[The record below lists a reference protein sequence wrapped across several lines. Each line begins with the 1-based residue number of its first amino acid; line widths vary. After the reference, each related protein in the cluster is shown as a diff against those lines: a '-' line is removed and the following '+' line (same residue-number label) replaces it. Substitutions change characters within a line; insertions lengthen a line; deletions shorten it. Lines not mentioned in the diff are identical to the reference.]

1 MRRHCLSVSLRPS
14 KDAKDAQRWSCRFQV
29 PEATG
34 VGRGRWGCFEARLE
48 VGAVHKA
55 RHGREGGIDA
65 PQVQDKMTSCVTVIC
80 NKPELDKVQ
89 EWEELR
95 TTRTRYSDIDRI
107 DGYVKS

>member
-1 MRRHCLSVSLRPS
+1 MSLRPS
-14 KDAKDAQRWSCRFQV
+14 KDAKDAQRWTCRFQV

-34 VGRGRWGCFEARLE
+34 VVRGRWGCLEARLE
-48 VGAVHKA
+48 VGAVRKA
-55 RHGREGGIDA
+55 RQGREGGIDA
-65 PQVQDKMTSCVTVIC
+65 PEVQDKMTSCVTVIC
-80 NKPELDKVQ
+80 NEPELDKVQ